1 LSLLFFDGPC
11 ASLPGIY
18 KSSPRPADNG
28 FNNHL
33 SFYSQS
39 CKNAFRIFT
48 ATQILKDYFMQ
59 NNLKRSVLAFSAAA
73 ISFASIA
80 QTSSLKTV
88 PNGWHLKDQKT
99 SGFYGI
105 SLDKAYDYVKGKKSN
120 TVLVAII
127 DSGIDTTHEDL
138 KSILWT
144 NPKEIPGNGIDDDG
158 NGYVDDV
165 HGWNFIGGRDG
176 RNVKE
181 DSYEAARVYHA
192 YKNKFANVSDPST
205 LSKTDQELYKT
216 WARAKAE
223 VVDNVD
229 VTQLRQAKMMYDKMK
244 LGDSV
249 IRKDLKKDEYSGKD
263 LQAYTPT
270 NDDAKATRQII
281 LKICEL
287 NNNNYDITNSML
299 MEELEGDMRKAETV
313 NTPPPNYRGDIVK
326 DNENDINDK
335 FYGNNDIMAGT
346 PFHGTH
352 VAGIIGAVRNNGKG
366 IDGIADN
373 VRIMMVRAVPDG
385 DEHDKDIAL
394 AIRYAVDNGAK
405 IINMSFGKSFSPEKQ
420 WVDDAVKYAESKGV
434 LLVHAAGNDGKNLD
448 SDYNYPTPILLDG
461 TRPTNWL
468 TIGASGDPG
477 NGGLVANFSNYGKK
491 EVDVFA
497 PGVNIYST
505 IPGGNTY
512 GNASGTSMAS
522 PVTAGMA
529 AFLLEYYPKLTPQQL
544 VTIIEKSTVKPGI
557 KVEKPGGGGEV
568 NFSDLS
574 KTGGLINAYE
584 AAKLADQMTSQKQPV
599 KTKMKV
605 KHTKRA

>member
-1 LSLLFFDGPC
+1 
-11 ASLPGIY
+11 
-18 KSSPRPADNG
+18 
-28 FNNHL
+28 
-33 SFYSQS
+33 
-39 CKNAFRIFT
+39 
-48 ATQILKDYFMQ
+48 MQ
-59 NNLKRSVLAFSAAA
+59 NILKRSVLALTAAA
-73 ISFASIA
+73 ISLASLA

-105 SLDKAYDYVKGKKSN
+105 SLDKAYDLLKGKKS
-120 TVLVAII
+120 TPVIVAII

-138 KSILWT
+138 KSVLWT

-181 DSYEAARVYHA
+181 DSYEAARVYHN
-192 YKNKFANVSDPST
+192 YKAKFQNVTDAST
-205 LSKTDQELYKT
+205 LSKEDQELYKT
-216 WARAKAE
+216 WTRAKAE

-229 VTQLRQAKMMYDKMK
+229 LTQISQARMMYTKMK
-244 LGDSV
+244 AGDSV

-263 LQAYTPT
+263 LQSYNPT
-270 NDDAKATRQII
+270 NPDAVATRQII

-287 NNNNYDITNSML
+287 NNNNFDITNSML
-299 MEELEGDMRKAETV
+299 LEELQGDMRKAETV
-313 NTPPPNYRGDIVK
+313 STPPPNYRGDIVK

-405 IINMSFGKSFSPEKQ
+405 VINMSFGKSFSPQKQ

-434 LLVHAAGNDGKNLD
+434 LLVHAAGNDAKNLD
-448 SDYNYPTPILLDG
+448 SDYNFPTPALLDG

-477 NGGLVANFSNYGKK
+477 NGGLAASFSNFGKK

-497 PGVNIYST
+497 PGVNIYSS

-529 AFLLEYYPKLTPQQL
+529 ALLLEYYPTLTPPQ
-544 VTIIEKSTVKPGI
+544 VISVIEKSAVKPGI
-557 KVEKPGGGGEV
+557 KTRKPGDDGQV
-568 NFSDLS
+568 DFSELS
-574 KTGGLINAYE
+574 KSGGLINAYE
-584 AAKLADQMTSQKQPV
+584 AVKLAQGMTVQQSQPV
-599 KTKMKV
+599 KTKIKV
-605 KHTKRA
+605 KPAKRA

>member
-1 LSLLFFDGPC
+1 M
-11 ASLPGIY
+11 
-18 KSSPRPADNG
+18 
-28 FNNHL
+28 
-33 SFYSQS
+33 
-39 CKNAFRIFT
+39 
-48 ATQILKDYFMQ
+48 LKK
-59 NNLKRSVLAFSAAA
+59 LKQSVLILSVMA
-73 ISFASIA
+73 ISIASFA

-88 PNGWHLKDQKT
+88 PNGWHLKDEKT
-99 SGFYGI
+99 SGYYGI
-105 SLDKAYDYVKGKKSN
+105 SLDKAYDLVKGKKSQ
-120 TVLVAII
+120 TVIVAII

-138 KSILWT
+138 KSVLWT

-158 NGYVDDV
+158 NGYVDDI
-165 HGWNFIGGRDG
+165 HGWNFLGGRDG

-181 DSYEAARVYHA
+181 DSYEAARVYHN
-192 YKNKFANVSDPST
+192 YKSKFENVTDPST
-205 LSKTDQELYKT
+205 LSKDDQALYET
-216 WARAKAE
+216 WKRAKAD

-229 VTQLRQAKMMYDKMK
+229 PTQLAQAKFVYNK
-244 LGDSV
+244 LKPGDSA
-249 IRKDLKKDEYSGKD
+249 IRADLKKEEYNGHD
-263 LQAYTPT
+263 LQSYEPT
-270 NDDAKATRQII
+270 NADAAVTKKII
-281 LKICEL
+281 LGICAI
-287 NNNNYDITNSML
+287 NNNNLDITNQQL
-299 MEELEGDMRKAETV
+299 LEELQGDLRKADAV

-366 IDGIADN
+366 VDGIADN
-373 VRIMMVRAVPDG
+373 VRIMMIRAVPDG

-405 IINMSFGKSFSPEKQ
+405 VINMSFGKSFSPQKQ

-434 LLVHAAGNDGKNLD
+434 LLVHAAGNDAKDLD
-448 SDYNYPTPILLDG
+448 SDYNFPTPKLLDG
-461 TRPTNWL
+461 TRPTNFL

-522 PVTAGMA
+522 PVTAGVA
-529 AFLLEYYPKLTPQQL
+529 AFLLEYFPTLTPQQL
-544 VTIIEKSTVKPGI
+544 KMVLEKSSVQPDIKATKPGTD
-557 KVEKPGGGGEV
+557 EQV
-568 NFSDLS
+568 NLSDLS
-574 KTGGLINAYE
+574 VSGGLINAYD
-584 AAKLADQMTSQKQPV
+584 AAKLAQQVTSQQKMKPV

-605 KHTKRA
+605 KKSKRA